1 MHLISE
7 VSQWLLFFWK
17 LLRENLTLTQSDI
30 DTKTFYWSHKGSRW
44 ILEHNNPEQMV
55 KAGKLVIRW
64 FLVPLSPWQFILG
77 LVSLFMWQDQITVLV
92 LPNFSVLIK
101 AQYQKFFFYL
111 WPSPGLYHSALNT
124 VPSVFYN
131 NIIVSF
137 VVLDKQV
144 CSFSHMS
151 N

>member
-1 MHLISE
+1 
-7 VSQWLLFFWK
+7 
-17 LLRENLTLTQSDI
+17 
-30 DTKTFYWSHKGSRW
+30 
-44 ILEHNNPEQMV
+44 MV

-111 WPSPGLYHSALNT
+111 WPSPGLYRSALNT